1 MIGRTVTFISPVV
14 LSLKNNQM
22 VVVFKDRPEEKH
34 TIPVEDLGVVMID
47 NPQVSITVPLLN
59 VFASNNVAVVFC
71 NEKGVPASI
80 LWNLDTNY
88 SQCSVLNNQIEADG
102 RQKRK
107 WWRQTIQSKIQNQ
120 MGLLQKLGK
129 DADVLKP
136 FVSDAKDKDLSNKE
150 GIAARLYFQEL
161 FGPDFIRDRT
171 QPGINAMLN
180 YGYTI
185 LRTSC
190 IKSLLVSGVFPAIGL
205 FHHHRAN
212 AFPLADDIMEPYRP
226 YVDEIVFMEWA
237 NGESELNRQTKSKLV
252 NVLYGD
258 TKFEKV
264 TRPLHIGLQMTAA
277 SLAGCYKGDKGEIS
291 YPLIR

>member
-1 MIGRTVTFISPVV
+1 MIGRTVTFVSSVV

-22 VVVFKDRPEEKH
+22 VVVFKDRPDEKH
-34 TIPVEDLGVVMID
+34 TIPVEDLGVVIID

-59 VFASNNVAVVFC
+59 ALASNNVAVVFC
-71 NEKGVPASI
+71 NEKGVPDSI

-88 SQCSVLNNQIEADG
+88 SQCSVLNNQIETDG

-129 DADVLKP
+129 DADVLKS
-136 FVSDAKDKDLSNKE
+136 FVSDAKDKDLANKE

-185 LRTSC
+185 LRTAC
-190 IKSLLVSGVFPAIGL
+190 IKSLLGSGIFPAIGL

-237 NGESELNRQTKSKLV
+237 NGENELNRQTKSRLV

-258 TKFEKV
+258 TEFEKV

-277 SLAGCYKGDKGEIS
+277 SLAGCYKGEKGEIS